1 MIFETFKA
9 IKIVPAKFAS
19 EEKKYRSLTTE
30 CTIMA
35 AFRNPFVLSH
45 KYPEISKFFGPRETD
60 FIPEVAFEKYGW
72 SDGSGKR
79 HLMDLLYF
87 MTDMVNNIKSDQY
100 QLKMYK
106 QQNEENMNEADLA
119 SLNQNIANLNHMRAQ
134 RNHDVIG
141 IGWKVIDLGPRN
153 HKPLLQ
159 KVPFDSQNEKI
170 RRIFV
175 TNRFMVFKIPTL
187 NLLRSPIVIILNKVQ
202 CRYAIL
208 VPYEKAVSLKD

>member
-1 MIFETFKA
+1 
-9 IKIVPAKFAS
+9 
-19 EEKKYRSLTTE
+19 
-30 CTIMA
+30 MA

-100 QLKMYK
+100 QLQMYK
-106 QQNEENMNEADLA
+106 QQNEESMSETDLA
-119 SLNQNIANLNHMRAQ
+119 SLNQNIENLNHMRAQ

-141 IGWKVIDLGPRN
+141 IGWKVMGWGTRN
-153 HKPLLQ
+153 H
-159 KVPFDSQNEKI
+159 
-170 RRIFV
+170 
-175 TNRFMVFKIPTL
+175 
-187 NLLRSPIVIILNKVQ
+187 
-202 CRYAIL
+202 
-208 VPYEKAVSLKD
+208 

>member
-1 MIFETFKA
+1 MIFKTIKA

-100 QLKMYK
+100 QLQMYK
-106 QQNEENMNEADLA
+106 QQNEESMNETDLA
-119 SLNQNIANLNHMRAQ
+119 SLNQNIENLNHMRAQ

-141 IGWKVIDLGPRN
+141 IGWKVIVWGLKNHESLGHAN
-153 HKPLLQ
+153 YL
-159 KVPFDSQNEKI
+159 
-170 RRIFV
+170 RI
-175 TNRFMVFKIPTL
+175 
-187 NLLRSPIVIILNKVQ
+187 VQ
-202 CRYAIL
+202 DAYNCSGNYG
-208 VPYEKAVSLKD
+208 